1 MLPDEL
7 AGLVIDKHM
16 QEEVN
21 LFGSQNLLGE
31 SPKCKSIRTLKQYI
45 ISSLKGLVTSS
56 FMESILGMKKT
67 YYINKYKSCECN

>member
-31 SPKCKSIRTLKQYI
+31 SPKCKYVRTLRHQI
-45 ISSLKGLVTSS
+45 ISSLKGLMTSAL
-56 FMESILGMKKT
+56 MESV
-67 YYINKYKSCECN
+67 